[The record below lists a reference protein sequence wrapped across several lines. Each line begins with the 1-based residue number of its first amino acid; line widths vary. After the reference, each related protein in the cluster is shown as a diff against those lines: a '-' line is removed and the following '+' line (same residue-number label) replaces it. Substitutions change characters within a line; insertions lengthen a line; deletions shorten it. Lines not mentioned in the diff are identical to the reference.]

1 MYPEIDFDFMMCFYS
16 NIGTKLIT
24 ELVTVKKSGF
34 PSIFICDTKDP
45 FTGLP
50 ARRTPS

>member
-1 MYPEIDFDFMMCFYS
+1 MYPEIDFDFMMRFYS
-16 NIGTKLIT
+16 NFGNKHTV
-24 ELVTVKKSGF
+24 ELVTGKNPGF